1 MDKEEKGI
9 KNKRELGTKYEKTA
23 MEYLQTKGVH
33 ILQSN
38 YRNRYG
44 EIDIIALDGDTLC
57 FVEVKYR
64 KTGKAG
70 TSEESVGYAKQKQIC
85 KISDFY
91 RMQNQIPF
99 HTPIRF
105 DVIAVND
112 DRIRWMKNAFDYCG
126 NSYF

>member
-70 TSEESVGYAKQKQIC
+70 TSEESVGYAKQ
-85 KISDFY
+85 
-91 RMQNQIPF
+91 
-99 HTPIRF
+99 
-105 DVIAVND
+105 
-112 DRIRWMKNAFDYCG
+112 
-126 NSYF
+126 